1 MSKVP
6 PPESEDEE
14 EITEQVVRSKI
25 SSTKTKEKPD
35 RQFDIVVLKMMS
47 ALAISVALLFGGG
60 TILIYAI
67 SGNVQVVGYENTAW
81 TIFGIH
87 LAALMIFYSFAL
99 FKYIVSD

>member
-1 MSKVP
+1 MSDSP
-6 PPESEDEE
+6 PP
-14 EITEQVVRSKI
+14 KA
-25 SSTKTKEKPD
+25 KEKPD

-60 TILIYAI
+60 TILVYAI
-67 SGNVQVVGYENTAW
+67 AGKISVGEYESVVGTV
-81 TIFGIH
+81 FGVH